1 MHSWGSQISRSE
13 ARHLERKSEER
24 AEALAGTFTAQG
36 VANSLS
42 GAGGHVERADRGK
55 RLPREC
61 VRPPWVPFLEEDR
74 CQLLPKKVYTTTG
87 PKQTVRVH
95 VSSSGQHEVD

>member
-1 MHSWGSQISRSE
+1 MGTAAAGAQKDLDLKQISRSE

-42 GAGGHVERADRGK
+42 AYVALGREPGGGRAR
-55 RLPREC
+55 
-61 VRPPWVPFLEEDR
+61 
-74 CQLLPKKVYTTTG
+74 
-87 PKQTVRVH
+87 
-95 VSSSGQHEVD
+95 